1 MPKVSNTSKNETNNV
16 VANENIDEKDILIK
30 QLMEKVE
37 SLSKMVLEN
46 QNNSDDKKV
55 SVQVDNQADYTEPNP
70 NKQIRIVSMCY
81 GTLNLSTE
89 PFGRGKLVTFNKYG
103 ESKTVLYST
112 LIDIV
117 NNNRSFAEEGKFY
130 ILDKDVVYYLGL
142 SDYYNNIFNK
152 DIIDNILNYSP
163 SEITDFLNNMVESQK
178 ETLVRNIIDK
188 IYNNKSVDLN
198 KCDLI
203 SKLCN
208 IDILSKVSEM
218 REISNITEI
227 K

>member
-55 SVQVDNQADYTEPNP
+55 SVQVDNQTDYTEPNP

-103 ESKTVLYST
+103 ESKTVLYPT

-130 ILDKDVVYYLGL
+130 ILDKDAVYYLGL

-178 ETLVRNIIDK
+178 EVLVRNIVDK

>member
-1 MPKVSNTSKNETNNV
+1 MPKVSNTSKNEANNV

-55 SVQVDNQADYTEPNP
+55 SVQVDNQTDYTEPNP

-103 ESKTVLYST
+103 ESKTVLYSA

-130 ILDKDVVYYLGL
+130 ILDKDAVYYLGL

-178 ETLVRNIIDK
+178 EVLVRNIIDK